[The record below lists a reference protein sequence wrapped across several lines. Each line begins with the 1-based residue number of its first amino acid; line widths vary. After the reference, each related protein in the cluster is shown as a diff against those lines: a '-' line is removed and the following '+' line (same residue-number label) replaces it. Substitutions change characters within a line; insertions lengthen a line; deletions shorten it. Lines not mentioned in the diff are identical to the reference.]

1 MVVIAYVHTGRILK
15 SNFWI
20 ASGVVMLILATICR
34 SLLPLFPNS
43 YNLLMG
49 ISMLFWCLP
58 FIIYFFKT
66 KEFLLNARVD
76 GIKG

>member
-49 ISMLFWCLP
+49 ISMLF
-58 FIIYFFKT
+58 
-66 KEFLLNARVD
+66 
-76 GIKG
+76 